1 MKVEEPMT
9 LSKMPL
15 MMLPAVLLL
24 LLLLPPPSKPPN
36 TPAIVEPV
44 EVAEDAVE
52 GMVEEEDDDVELE
65 DVAVVEAAV
74 VVVLDLVV
82 LELVVF
88 LVVVFLVDFL
98 VVFFTGQLVISDKE
112 VSFISVA
119 KLPVALASTRAAIKN
134 TFFIPI
140 LLILKTHIQRSL
152 HLIL

>member
-24 LLLLPPPSKPPN
+24 LLPPPSKPPN

-44 EVAEDAVE
+44 EVAEEAVE
-52 GMVEEEDDDVELE
+52 GVVDVVEVLVDA
-65 DVAVVEAAV
+65 AVVAAV
-74 VVVLDLVV
+74 VVLD
-82 LELVVF
+82 
-88 LVVVFLVDFL
+88 L

-119 KLPVALASTRAAIKN
+119 KLPIAPASTRAAIKKA
-134 TFFIPI
+134 FFIPI
-140 LLILKTHIQRSL
+140 LYII
-152 HLIL
+152 

>member
-24 LLLLPPPSKPPN
+24 LPPPSKPPN

-44 EVAEDAVE
+44 EVAEEAVE
-52 GMVEEEDDDVELE
+52 GVV
-65 DVAVVEAAV
+65 DVAEVLVDAAV
-74 VVVLDLVV
+74 VAAVVVLDLVV

-119 KLPVALASTRAAIKN
+119 KLPIAPASTRAAIKK

-140 LLILKTHIQRSL
+140 LYII
-152 HLIL
+152 

>member
-1 MKVEEPMT
+1 MDV
-9 LSKMPL
+9 
-15 MMLPAVLLL
+15 
-24 LLLLPPPSKPPN
+24 
-36 TPAIVEPV
+36 V
-44 EVAEDAVE
+44 EVLVDA
-52 GMVEEEDDDVELE
+52 
-65 DVAVVEAAV
+65 AVVAA

-119 KLPVALASTRAAIKN
+119 KLPIAPASTRAAIKK

-140 LLILKTHIQRSL
+140 LYII
-152 HLIL
+152 